1 MNNYY
6 LHNGTDTIGP
16 FDLEALKEKKI
27 TKDTSV
33 WCEGMKDWMDA
44 GEVEALKS
52 ILFVVPPPIKK
63 IVEKPETFS
72 KQETRPEKK
81 KTNWLRWV
89 GILALIS
96 ILGIVAIG
104 VIGSILYST
113 TATAPSYEESIM
125 TIAET
130 EAAYPVNYLSA
141 GGKYHETFLGDKIK
155 IEGVIV
161 NKATVTTYKDVVI
174 EVTFY
179 SKTDTPINTEN
190 YTIYEFYTPT
200 SRKEFKLKVT
210 NYSNIKSIGWE
221 VVGATVKP

>member
-63 IVEKPETFS
+63 FVATPEV
-72 KQETRPEKK
+72 PLEKK
-81 KTNWLRWV
+81 KTNWLRWIGKTV
-89 GILALIS
+89 LIIILVIVIGI
-96 ILGIVAIG
+96 
-104 VIGSILYST
+104 VIGSIMNT
-113 TATAPSYEESIM
+113 TTGKAPTYEESIM

-155 IEGVIV
+155 IEGVIE

-221 VVGATVKP
+221 VVGATVKL